1 MFITDLSIRRPTV
14 SWVMSLILIIFGLF
28 VFWKLPVREL
38 PNGIQPP
45 VVQVQVDYKSAAAS
59 IVDQEVTQVL
69 EDVIGGAEGIK
80 NIDSKSENGR
90 STINVEFDTSI
101 DLDNAANDIRERVAR
116 VVDNLPS
123 ESDPPQILKR
133 AAGFT
138 TTMWLSLS
146 SSTWSDLELG
156 DYAER
161 FLVDQF
167 SSVKNV
173 GRIRVGGLREL
184 SIRVWVD
191 PIKLAANDLTIKE
204 VESAM
209 RGENISLPAGTLEAD
224 NIDLTLNLD
233 KSYNDINSIKQLP
246 IKKKN
251 NKVILLSDVANVEFG
266 PVSEK
271 TLFKAQTKDQINLKT
286 VGIGIYARSGA
297 STVEL
302 SNEIKKKII
311 EVKKSLPEEL
321 DLRVSFNRA
330 NYVEA
335 AIEEVYKTLFIAFI
349 LVVLI
354 IYLFLGNL
362 KAVIVPAIALPV
374 SLIASFLGLYIFGLS
389 INIFVLLSF
398 ILAIGIITD
407 DSVIMTDAIYRRIEN
422 GENSLVAAY
431 KGSKQI
437 SFAIIATTLIL
448 VAVFLPLI
456 FIKGISGTLFRET
469 AIALSFSIVVSSFVA
484 LTLSPM
490 LASKFLNKKTS
501 KKFIIRKF
509 ENIFSNFANFYK
521 ETLGTVIYKTRT
533 VGIFIIFIII
543 ASILLFNFSKKEL
556 LPMED
561 RGAYLIIGAT
571 DEGSSFEY
579 TQEQAQKVEA
589 RLLPLLQAE
598 DSPYSRFIMRVP
610 GFGSSANSYNSFIII
625 ALLDD
630 WKNRKKGQQIVL
642 REAIGKIVTLPQA
655 LAFPISPQSIR
666 VSSYNKPVQ
675 MVIYGSTYEELEE
688 IQKKIIR
695 KLRSNKNLSRI
706 DSDYNRNKPEVKLII
721 NKNKAKD
728 LGVSTKA
735 IGETLETLY
744 GGKKITTFNKL
755 GKEYPIIVQQYLSDR
770 RNKEG
775 VSKIFVRSETNSKLI
790 SLANL
795 VSFKEE
801 GSAKQLARY
810 NRQRAVTISANINEG
825 YTLTEAI
832 KFFEEVMSSE
842 APKNQITWKG
852 KSEEIKETSNELFII
867 FALALLT
874 AYLVMAATFNSFIH
888 PFIIV
893 LTVPLA
899 IFGGLVFI
907 LFLNSSVNIF
917 SQIALIILIGISTK
931 NSILIVDFANQIRT
945 TGKNIDTA
953 VKEACAV
960 RFRPIIMTSL
970 STMIAMMPLVIGNI
984 GPGAGEGSRL
994 AVGSTIL
1001 GGMIISTFFTLYV
1014 TPSMYLAL
1022 AKNTKRIDVIDIELK
1037 KNYLKN
1043 NIFIFI

>member
-1 MFITDLSIRRPTV
+1 MFITELSIKRPTV

-45 VVQVQVDYKSAAAS
+45 VVQIQVDYKSAAAT
-59 IVDQEVTQVL
+59 IVDQEVTQIV

-116 VVDNLPS
+116 VIDNLPL

-161 FLVDQF
+161 YLVDQF

-184 SIRVWVD
+184 SIRVWID
-191 PIKLAANDLTIKE
+191 PIKLAANNLTIRE
-204 VESAM
+204 VELAL
-209 RGENISLPAGTLEAD
+209 RGENISLPAGTLEAN
-224 NIDLTLNLD
+224 NIDLTLNLE
-233 KSYNDINSIKQLP
+233 KSYNDIDSIKQLP
-246 IKKKN
+246 IKKTN
-251 NKVILLSDVANVEFG
+251 NKVIILSDVANIEFG

-271 TLFKAQTKDQINLKT
+271 TLFKAQTKDQINLRT

-302 SNEIKKKII
+302 SDDIKKKII

-321 DLRVSFNRA
+321 ELRVSFNRA

-335 AIEEVYKTLFIAFI
+335 AIEEVYKTLIIAFI
-349 LVVLI
+349 LVIMI

-422 GENSLVAAY
+422 GETPLVAAY

-456 FIKGISGTLFRET
+456 FIEGIAGTLFKET
-469 AIALSFSIVVSSFVA
+469 AIALSFSIVISSFVA

-490 LASKFLNKKTS
+490 LASKFLNKRST
-501 KKFIIRKF
+501 KKIFIQKF
-509 ENIFSNFANFYK
+509 EKIFLSFANFYK
-521 ETLGTVIYKTRT
+521 ETLEIIVNKTRT
-533 VGIFIIFIII
+533 VYVFIILIII
-543 ASILLFNFSKKEL
+543 ASTLLFSFSKKEL
-556 LPMED
+556 LPLED
-561 RGAYLIIGAT
+561 RGAYLIIGMT

-589 RLLPLLQAE
+589 RLIPLLQAE

-630 WKNRKKGQQIVL
+630 WKNRKKGQQDIL

-655 LAFPISPQSIR
+655 VAFPISPQSIR

-675 MVIYGSTYEELEE
+675 MVIYGNTYDELEE

-706 DSDYNRNKPEVKLII
+706 DSDYNRNKPEIKLII
-721 NKNKAKD
+721 DKNKAKD

-744 GGKKITTFNKL
+744 GGKKVTTFNKL

-770 RNKEG
+770 RNKDG
-775 VSKIFVRSETNSKLI
+775 ISKIFVRSETNGKLI

-795 VSFKEE
+795 VNFKEE
-801 GSAKQLARY
+801 GSAKVLARY
-810 NRQRAVTISANINEG
+810 NRQPAVTISADISESF
-825 YTLTEAI
+825 TLTEAI
-832 KFFEEVMSSE
+832 KYFEQVMSDL
-842 APKNQITWKG
+842 APENQITWKG

-888 PFIIV
+888 PFIII

-899 IFGGLVFI
+899 IFGGLIFI

-931 NSILIVDFANQIRT
+931 NSILIVDYANQIRT
-945 TGKNIDTA
+945 TGKNIEA
-953 VKEACAV
+953 AIKEACLV

-1022 AKNTKRIDVIDIELK
+1022 AKKTKRIDFLDIELK
-1037 KNYLKN
+1037 KELSKK
-1043 NIFIFI
+1043 

>member
-1 MFITDLSIRRPTV
+1 MFITELSIKRPAV
-14 SWVMSLILIIFGLF
+14 SWVMSLILVIFGLF

-38 PNGIQPP
+38 PDGIQPP
-45 VVQVQVDYKSAAAS
+45 VVQVQVNYKSAAAS
-59 IVDQEVTQVL
+59 IIDQDVTQVM
-69 EDVIGGAEGIK
+69 EEVIGGAEGIK

-90 STINVEFDTSI
+90 STINIEFDTSI
-101 DLDNAANDIRERVAR
+101 DLDNAANDIRERVSR

-146 SSTWSDLELG
+146 SKTWSDLELG

-161 FLVDQF
+161 FLIDQF

-173 GRIRVGGLREL
+173 GRILVGGLREL
-184 SIRVWVD
+184 SIRVWID
-191 PIKLAANDLTIKE
+191 PIKLAANNLTIQE
-204 VESAM
+204 VENAL
-209 RGENISLPAGTLEAD
+209 RGENIRLPAGTLEAE

-233 KSYNDINSIKQLP
+233 KSYNSIETIKQLP
-246 IKKKN
+246 IKKSV
-251 NKVILLSDVANVEFG
+251 NKTILLSDVAKIEFG

-271 TLFKAQTKDQINLKT
+271 TLFKAQSKDQINLKT
-286 VGIGIYARSGA
+286 VGICIYAKSGA

-302 SNEIKKKII
+302 SKEIKKRII
-311 EVKKSLPEEL
+311 EVKKTLPKEL

-330 NYVEA
+330 TYVQA
-335 AIEEVYKTLFIAFI
+335 AINEVYKTLIIAFI
-349 LVVLI
+349 LVVII

-422 GENSLVAAY
+422 GETPLVAAY

-448 VAVFLPLI
+448 IAVFLPLI
-456 FIKGISGTLFRET
+456 FIEGISGTLFKET
-469 AIALSFSIVVSSFVA
+469 AITLSFSIIVSSFVA

-490 LASKFLNKKTS
+490 LASKFLTKKNVKNNLV
-501 KKFIIRKF
+501 KKFEKLF
-509 ENIFSNFANFYK
+509 LSLSSFYK
-521 ETLGTVIYKTRT
+521 ETLSVIINKTKT
-533 VGIFIIFIII
+533 IGIFIILIIFV
-543 ASILLFNFSKKEL
+543 SGLLFNFSKKEL

-561 RGAYLIIGAT
+561 RGVYLVIGFT
-571 DEGSSFEY
+571 DEGRSFEY
-579 TQEQAQKVEA
+579 TQEKAQEVEK
-589 RLLPLLQAE
+589 RLIPLLQAE

-625 ALLDD
+625 ALLDN
-630 WKNRKKGQQIVL
+630 WKNRKKDSQTVM
-642 REAIGKIVTLPQA
+642 REAIGKIVTLPEA
-655 LAFPISPQSIR
+655 VAFPISPQSIR
-666 VSSYNKPVQ
+666 VSNYNKPVQ
-675 MVIYGSTYEELEE
+675 MVIYGNTYEELEE
-688 IQKKIIR
+688 IQNKVINKI
-695 KLRSNKNLSRI
+695 RSNKNLSRVE
-706 DSDYNRNKPEVKLII
+706 SDYNRNKPEVKLII
-721 NKNKAKD
+721 DKSKAKD
-728 LGVSTKA
+728 LGVSTQS
-735 IGETLETLY
+735 IGKTLETLY
-744 GGKKITTFNKL
+744 GGKKITTFNRQ
-755 GKEYPIIVQQYLSDR
+755 GREYPIIVQQYLSDR
-770 RNKEG
+770 RNKDG
-775 VSKIFVRSETNSKLI
+775 ISKIFVRSENSGKLI

-795 VSFKEE
+795 VNFKEE
-801 GSAKQLARY
+801 GSAKELARY
-810 NRQRAVTISANINEG
+810 NRQSAVTISANISEN

-832 KFFEEVMSSE
+832 SYLEEIMAE
-842 APKNQITWKG
+842 TAPNNQITWKG
-852 KSEEIKETSNELFII
+852 KSEEIKETSSELFII
-867 FALALLT
+867 FILALLT

-888 PFIIV
+888 PFIII

-907 LFLNSSVNIF
+907 LFLNSSINIF

-931 NSILIVDFANQIRT
+931 NSILIVDYANQIRT
-945 TGKNIDTA
+945 TGKSIDTA
-953 VKEACAV
+953 VKEACYV
-960 RFRPIIMTSL
+960 RFRPIMMTSL
-970 STMIAMMPLVIGNI
+970 STMLAMLPLVIGNI

-994 AVGSTIL
+994 AVGATIL

-1022 AKNTKRIDVIDIELK
+1022 AKNTNRIDAVDIELNKQLSK
-1037 KNYLKN
+1037 K
-1043 NIFIFI
+1043 

>member
-1 MFITDLSIRRPTV
+1 MYITELSIRRPVV
-14 SWVMSLILIIFGLF
+14 SWVMSLILIVFGIF

-38 PNGIQPP
+38 PSGIQPP
-45 VVQVQVDYKSAAAS
+45 VVQVQIDYKSAAAP
-59 IVDQEVTQVL
+59 IVDQEVTQVI

-116 VVDNLPS
+116 VIDNLPS

-138 TTMWLSLS
+138 TTMWLALS
-146 SSTWSDLELG
+146 SPTWSDLELG

-161 FLVDQF
+161 YLVDTF

-173 GRIRVGGLREL
+173 GRILVGGLREL
-184 SIRVWVD
+184 SIRVWID
-191 PIKLAANDLTIKE
+191 PVKLAANDLTIQE
-204 VESAM
+204 VERAL
-209 RGENISLPAGTLEAD
+209 RDENIRLPAGTLEAN

-233 KSYNDINSIKQLP
+233 KSYNNVETLKQLP
-246 IKKKN
+246 IKKTS
-251 NKVILLSDVANVEFG
+251 NKIVVLSDVANIEFG

-271 TLFKAQTKDQINLKT
+271 TLFKAQRKDQLNLKT
-286 VGIGIYARSGA
+286 VGIGIYAKSGA

-302 SNEIKKKII
+302 SKEIKKKID
-311 EVKKSLPEEL
+311 EVKQTLPEGL
-321 DLRVSFNRA
+321 DLEIAFNRA
-330 NYVEA
+330 TYVGA
-335 AIEEVYKTLFIAFI
+335 AINEVYKTLVIAFI
-349 LVVLI
+349 LVVVI

-374 SLIASFLGLYIFGLS
+374 SLIASFLGIYIFGLS

-422 GENSLVAAY
+422 GETPLVAAY

-437 SFAIIATTLIL
+437 TFAIIATTLIL
-448 VAVFLPLI
+448 IAVFLPLI
-456 FIKGISGTLFRET
+456 FIEGISGTLFRET

-490 LASKFLNKKTS
+490 LGSKFLNKKVTKNFFINKFDKFFLSFS
-501 KKFIIRKF
+501 K
-509 ENIFSNFANFYK
+509 FYQ
-521 ETLGTVIYKTRT
+521 ETLNILIHRSK
-533 VGIFIIFIII
+533 IISLFIIFIIV
-543 ASILLFNFSKKEL
+543 ASALLFNFSKKEL

-561 RGAYLIIGAT
+561 RGAYLVIGFT

-579 TQEQAQKVEA
+579 TQEKAQIIEQ
-589 RLLPLLQAE
+589 RLIPLLQAE
-598 DSPYSRFIMRVP
+598 NSPYKRFIMRVP

-625 ALLDD
+625 ALLDR
-630 WKNRKKGQQIVL
+630 WENRNKDSQTVM
-642 REAIGKIVTLPQA
+642 REAIGKIVTVPQA
-655 LAFPISPQSIR
+655 VAFPISPQSIR

-675 MVIYGSTYEELEE
+675 MVIYGSTYEELER
-688 IQKKIIR
+688 IQKQVIR
-695 KLRSNKNLSRI
+695 SLRKNRNLSRLE
-706 DSDYNRNKPEVKLII
+706 SDYSRDKPEVKIVI

-728 LGVSTKA
+728 LGVSSEA
-735 IGETLETLY
+735 IGRTLETLY
-744 GGKKITTFNKL
+744 GGKRVTTFNKL
-755 GKEYPIIVQQYLSDR
+755 GKEYPIILQQYLSDR
-770 RNKEG
+770 RSKEG
-775 VSKIFVRSETNSKLI
+775 LSKIFVRSDTTGKLI
-790 SLANL
+790 SLVNL
-795 VSFKEE
+795 VDFKEE
-801 GSAKQLARY
+801 GTAKELARY
-810 NRQRAVTISANINEG
+810 NRQRAVTISANISEN
-825 YTLTEAI
+825 YTLPEAI
-832 KFFEEVMSSE
+832 KYLENTMAEV
-842 APKNQITWKG
+842 APQNRITWKG
-852 KSEEIKETSNELFII
+852 KSEEVKETTNELFII

-874 AYLVMAATFNSFIH
+874 AYLVMAATFNSFVH
-888 PFIIV
+888 PFIII

-899 IFGGLVFI
+899 IFGGLIFI
-907 LFLNSSVNIF
+907 LFLNSSINIF

-931 NSILIVDFANQIRT
+931 NSILIVDYANQIRT
-945 TGKNIDTA
+945 SGKNIETA
-953 VKEACAV
+953 VIDACNI

-970 STMIAMMPLVIGNI
+970 STMFAMLPLVIGNF

-1014 TPSMYLAL
+1014 TPTMYLAL
-1022 AKNTKRIDVIDIELK
+1022 AKNTKRIDSVDLELK
-1037 KNYLKN
+1037 KQLR
-1043 NIFIFI
+1043 

>member
-374 SLIASFLGLYIFGLS
+374 SLIASFLGLYVFGLS

-630 WKNRKKGQQIVL
+630 WKNRKKGQQVVL

-907 LFLNSSVNIF
+907 LFLNSSINIF

-1037 KNYLKN
+1037 KELSKK
-1043 NIFIFI
+1043 